1 MLHDREDSGASAKNM
16 VRLRPRHD
24 AIMCA
29 CLLAH
34 AGAPSVRFLHHAGLR
49 DSSMAHAELADV
61 MLMTPEEFLV
71 YPLEDMK
78 AELVRGE
85 LRVREHRWCG
95 WWIRLSAR

>member
-1 MLHDREDSGASAKNM
+1 
-16 VRLRPRHD
+16 
-24 AIMCA
+24 
-29 CLLAH
+29 
-34 AGAPSVRFLHHAGLR
+34 
-49 DSSMAHAELADV
+49 MAHAELADV

-95 WWIRLSAR
+95 WWIRLRAR